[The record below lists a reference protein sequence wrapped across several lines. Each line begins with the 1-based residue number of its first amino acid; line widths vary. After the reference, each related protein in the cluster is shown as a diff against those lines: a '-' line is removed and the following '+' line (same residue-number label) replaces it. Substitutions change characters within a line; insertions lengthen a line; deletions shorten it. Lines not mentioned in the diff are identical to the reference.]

1 MNGKKLFR
9 DHRYDF
15 WSEKIELPDS
25 RNFLFL
31 KSYYDFISSV
41 FYFAILSHGH
51 MPQKTIKLGY
61 RDDHVSSAS
70 LIGWKLETE
79 IFSSYFLVLFKVH
92 HFFFESKIKRSIS
105 QADQFQ
111 FQNVD
116 SKVQKNIGLLKEPK
130 KEWTNFPKNLLIFFS
145 TCQLMFS
152 PRKL

>member
-41 FYFAILSHGH
+41 FCFAILSHGH

-70 LIGWKLETE
+70 LIG
-79 IFSSYFLVLFKVH
+79 
-92 HFFFESKIKRSIS
+92 
-105 QADQFQ
+105 
-111 FQNVD
+111 
-116 SKVQKNIGLLKEPK
+116 
-130 KEWTNFPKNLLIFFS
+130 
-145 TCQLMFS
+145 
-152 PRKL
+152 